1 MPQEDHEATE
11 LEHAEEIGFVIF
23 PAADQAAEVMKPGEK
38 AFDFP
43 ATAVPAQLA
52 AVLGALAVAIVLV
65 GRDEPNTVFL
75 PEALVE
81 WIAVVGAVADHA
93 SWFGSREALLDG
105 SFDEFRF
112 MLRSAGDATG
122 DRKTM
127 AVCDRHDFTAFSATS
142 PADSSAPFFADLQ
155 LASMKVSDKSSL
167 PRARR
172 SSARMCSRRVSVPSR
187 CHC

>member
-93 SWFGSREALLDG
+93 SWFG
-105 SFDEFRF
+105 
-112 MLRSAGDATG
+112 
-122 DRKTM
+122 
-127 AVCDRHDFTAFSATS
+127 
-142 PADSSAPFFADLQ
+142 
-155 LASMKVSDKSSL
+155 
-167 PRARR
+167 
-172 SSARMCSRRVSVPSR
+172 
-187 CHC
+187 

>member
-75 PEALVE
+75 PEAVVE
-81 WIAVVGAVADHA
+81 WIAVVGAAAVHA
-93 SWFGSREALLDG
+93 SWFGSREALAARCLAA
-105 SFDEFRF
+105 FA
-112 MLRSAGDATG
+112 LTPRSRG
-122 DRKTM
+122 
-127 AVCDRHDFTAFSATS
+127 
-142 PADSSAPFFADLQ
+142 SAP
-155 LASMKVSDKSSL
+155 
-167 PRARR
+167 
-172 SSARMCSRRVSVPSR
+172 
-187 CHC
+187 